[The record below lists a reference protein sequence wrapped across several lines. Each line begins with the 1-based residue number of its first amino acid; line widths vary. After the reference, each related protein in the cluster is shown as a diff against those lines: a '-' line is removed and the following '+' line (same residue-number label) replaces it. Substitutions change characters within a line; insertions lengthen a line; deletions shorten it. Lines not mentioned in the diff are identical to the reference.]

1 MNEQQFNSLRKQLS
15 ATGYDLERINNTLKE
30 INENLKILISMG

>member
-1 MNEQQFNSLRKQLS
+1 MDEMQFKALTKQIS
-15 ATGYDLERINNTLKE
+15 ATGYDMERINNTLKE